1 MSKWF
6 SVQAPRNQPSRLNCL
21 RRRFMHDAPVAAN
34 KSTFL
39 APFNDVG
46 GSGDN
51 PGKNRGKSQVKDGW
65 SKPSHLH
72 HIKFHST

>member
-6 SVQAPRNQPSRLNCL
+6 SVQPPRNQPSLLNCL
-21 RRRFMHDAPVAAN
+21 RRRFMHDAPVAPN
-34 KSTFL
+34 KYTFL

-51 PGKNRGKSQVKDGW
+51 PGKNRGS
-65 SKPSHLH
+65 SIPILH
-72 HIKFHST
+72 VPDAIVEHMWVSA